1 MKIYVLLCPI
11 VDSKHDY
18 ISSTLFR
25 IKNKLCGTFY
35 PNIDIFNNII
45 FQPSCHCNEF

>member
-1 MKIYVLLCPI
+1 MSYCVLSWIPSMI
-11 VDSKHDY
+11 
-18 ISSTLFR
+18 IFSTLFR